1 MYSCACQQWLLVLT
15 SSCCV
20 RADADGNGDLDRD
33 EMALVLKQMGRDV
46 DDAGL
51 DEIIREVDKDGDG
64 LLNPVGDGVEDVTH
78 CSGAS
83 STPHVETPRAKNPRH
98 LRVFCICF

>member
-1 MYSCACQQWLLVLT
+1 MGEVRHPYLLASRQCLLT
-15 SSCCV
+15 SSCCG

-33 EMALVLKQMGRDV
+33 EMALVLKQMGREV

-64 LLNPVGDGVEDVTH
+64 QIDFSEFEAWWFGMATADKVRLLFQRDTWDDN
-78 CSGAS
+78 
-83 STPHVETPRAKNPRH
+83 
-98 LRVFCICF
+98 FC